1 MLPLSRRAITQ
12 AFLIFILGGLIIT
25 PLISHAQDDP
35 VSPSGPSILVT
46 GVDVNGEGFPLVVV
60 NLGTG
65 ETHTLATF
73 ASRAACLPT
82 IFPDAS
88 AVLYEVAN
96 TENPVTVYQVDTNSG
111 ERQTLELAN
120 IKVRLDCPVV
130 APSGQAI
137 AWVSVP
143 TTTDTLT
150 TLIITDTAV
159 INSQVLAEH
168 ERIFDVTWSPTSSL
182 LIYTAT
188 SEASPYPALYSMA
201 RTGQIEPYQFWRREQ
216 GLIMDYE
223 WSGDETSLV
232 IAYALDT
239 FSAIAKF
246 PVACIVGLQANCDP
260 VPIATF
266 PADAKIEL
274 LHAYSP
280 INDDVVV
287 SVQFPDPTVGFPK
300 ADLWLVDFD
309 GVEPSRQL
317 TFAPT
322 LLKTDAS
329 WSADGTEIYF
339 IGSQFDTE
347 RQVMRGQIYSVAVQ
361 GEPEVTL
368 RFASDIF
375 SPATILWQYE

>member
-1 MLPLSRRAITQ
+1 MPLSHHT
-12 AFLIFILGGLIIT
+12 ILHLLWVLSLGVLIII
-25 PLISHAQDDP
+25 PVVSYAQDDAP
-35 VSPSGPSILVT
+35 PPSGPSILVT

-60 NLGTG
+60 NLGNG
-65 ETHTLATF
+65 ETRTLATF

-82 IFPDAS
+82 VFPDAS

-96 TENPVTVYQVDTNSG
+96 TESPVTVYQVDTNSG
-111 ERQTLELAN
+111 ERQTLDLGN
-120 IKVRLDCPVV
+120 IIARLDCPIV
-130 APSGQAI
+130 APNGQAI

-143 TTTDTLT
+143 PSPEELT
-150 TLIITDTAV
+150 ALTITDTAV
-159 INSQVLAEH
+159 TNSQVLAQH
-168 ERIFDVTWSPTSSL
+168 ERIYDVIWSPTSSL

-188 SEASPYPALYSMA
+188 SEASPYPTLYSMA
-201 RTGQIEPYQFWRREQ
+201 RSNQLEPYEFWRREQ

-239 FSAIAKF
+239 FTAIAKF
-246 PVACIVGLQANCDP
+246 PVACIVGLDVDCEP
-260 VPIATF
+260 VPIASF
-266 PADAKIEL
+266 PPDAKIEL

-300 ADLWLVDFD
+300 ADLWIVDFD
-309 GVEPSRQL
+309 GIEESRQL
-317 TFAPT
+317 TFAPA
-322 LLKTDAS
+322 LLKTGAS
-329 WSADGTEIYF
+329 WSIDGSEIFF

-347 RQVMRGQIYSVAVQ
+347 RQVMRGQIYSVTVQ
-361 GEPEVTL
+361 GEPEITL